1 MKLVPALG
9 TLVLALAVLVP
20 ASGAFGQQFAPIKV
34 PDASPEASV
43 GQTIGLTEVRI
54 SYHRPAVNKREIWG
68 KLVPYSEVWRAGAN
82 ENTTIS
88 FSSDVTVAGQKLAA
102 GTYGLHMLP
111 TEKNWT
117 VIFSKMA
124 NAWGS
129 FSYDPKEDAL
139 RITVTPQPA
148 EFQERLGYSFEDPTD
163 TAAVVAMRWEKVK
176 VAFPIAADTP
186 QVALASIRRELRG
199 LPRFSW
205 QGWNQA
211 AAYCLRADINL
222 DEALQWSD
230 RSLEINQTFSNLR
243 VKAGLLE
250 KKGDTKGAEALR
262 TRSLPLATE
271 AEMNTYGYQLVNQK
285 KMDEAIEAFKK
296 NVKDHPASWNV
307 YDSLA
312 EAYATKGDK
321 KLATDNYSKA
331 LSMAP
336 ESQKKRITDALA
348 KLKA

>member
-1 MKLVPALG
+1 MKLVPAHG
-9 TLVLALAVLVP
+9 RLVLTLAVLIP
-20 ASGAFGQQFAPIKV
+20 AAGAFGQQFTPIKV

-54 SYHRPAVNKREIWG
+54 SYHRPAVNKREVWG
-68 KLVPYSEVWRAGAN
+68 KLVPHNEVWRAGAN

-111 TEKNWT
+111 TEKDWT
-117 VIFSKMA
+117 VIFSNMA

-148 EFQERLGYSFEDPTD
+148 EFQERLGYTFEDPTD
-163 TAAVVAMRWEKVK
+163 TAVVVAMRWEKVK
-176 VAFPIAADTP
+176 VAFPVAADTP
-186 QVALASIRRELRG
+186 QVVLASIRRELRG

-211 AAYCLRADINL
+211 AAYCLRANINL

-230 RSLEINQTFSNLR
+230 RSLAINENFSNLR

-250 KKGDTKGAEALR
+250 KKGEVKAAEALR
-262 TRSLPLATE
+262 ARSLPLATE
-271 AEMNTYGYQLVNQK
+271 NEMNNYGYQLLAQK
-285 KMDEAIEAFKK
+285 KMDEAIEAFRK

-312 EAYATKGDK
+312 EAYATRGDK
-321 KLATDNYSKA
+321 KLATENYNKA